1 MDKIMEHI
9 RTPYKIDHLV
19 LSPSY
24 KKGEFDSHAIDCPF
38 PFQHD
43 DRYYITFVGWD
54 KVGYQTGLASSM
66 DLVRWE
72 KEGLILPR
80 GPKDSITE
88 YNAALTCIIRDND
101 LFGSGILKNIG
112 GRFIGTYHAYP
123 APGYETGPAVI
134 GLCYSRDLRHWE
146 VGEPILYPQDG
157 AEWESGGLYKSWVM
171 EHDGIYY
178 LFYNAKNRGDGHWI
192 EQIGVAMSSD
202 LIHWERYHG
211 NPILKVGRR
220 GDFDDIFA
228 SDPCVFQFQDHWI
241 MFYYAL
247 CSDGHARNSVA
258 FSNDLLNWTKSNE
271 ILIDVGPPGSI
282 DSRYAH
288 KPGIIARNGTLYH
301 FYCAVS
307 PADSPRIG
315 EIEHGEVRG
324 IALAHS

>member
-1 MDKIMEHI
+1 MNEIIEQI
-9 RTPYKIDHLV
+9 RTPNKIDHLV

-24 KKGEFDSHAIDCPF
+24 KEGEFDSHAIDCPF

-54 KVGYQTGLASSM
+54 KVGYQTGLASST
-66 DLVRWE
+66 DLVNWE
-72 KEGLILPR
+72 KKGLILPR
-80 GPKDSITE
+80 GQKGSITE

-101 LFGSGILKNIG
+101 LFGSGTLRNIG
-112 GRFIGTYHAYP
+112 DRFIGTYHAYP
-123 APGYETGPAVI
+123 SPGYETGPAVI

-146 VGEPILYPQDG
+146 VGEPILHPQDG
-157 AEWESGGLYKSWVM
+157 TEWEKGGLYKSWLM

-178 LFYNAKNRGDGHWI
+178 LFYNAKNQGDGRWI
-192 EQIGVAMSSD
+192 EQTGVATSPD
-202 LIHWERYHG
+202 LIHWKRHPG
-211 NPILKVGRR
+211 NPILRVGES

-228 SDPCVFQFQDHWI
+228 SDPCVFRFQDRWI

-247 CSDGHARNSVA
+247 CSDGHARNSAA
-258 FSNDLLNWTKSNE
+258 FSSDLLNWTKSNE

-288 KPGIIARNGTLYH
+288 KPGIIARNGVLYH

-307 PADSPRIG
+307 PADNPRMG

>member
-1 MDKIMEHI
+1 MDEIIEQI
-9 RTPYKIDHLV
+9 RTPNKVDHLV

-24 KKGEFDSHAIDCPF
+24 KQGEFDSHAIDCPF
-38 PFQHD
+38 PFQHN

-54 KVGYQTGLASSM
+54 KVGYQTGLASST
-66 DLVRWE
+66 DLVNWE

-80 GPKDSITE
+80 GLKGSITE
-88 YNAALTCIIRDND
+88 YNAALTCIMRDNA
-101 LFGSGILKNIG
+101 LFGSGTLKNVG

-134 GLCYSRDLRHWE
+134 GLCYSRDLWHWE
-146 VGEPILYPQDG
+146 VGEPALYPQDG
-157 AEWESGGLYKSWVM
+157 TEWEKGGLYKSWLM
-171 EHDGIYY
+171 EHDRIYY
-178 LFYNAKNRGDGHWI
+178 LFYNAKNRSDGPWI

-202 LIHWERYHG
+202 LIHWERYPG
-211 NPILKVGRR
+211 NPVLEVGNS

-228 SDPCVFQFQDHWI
+228 SDPCVFRFQDYWL

-247 CSDGHARNSVA
+247 CTDGHARNSVA
-258 FSNDLLNWTKSNE
+258 FSRDLLSWSKSNE
-271 ILIDVGPPGSI
+271 ILIDIGPPGSI

-288 KPGIIARNGTLYH
+288 KPGIIARNGILYH

-307 PADSPRIG
+307 PADSLRMG